1 MPSLEVPQR
10 LSTDDFVTTH
20 GQTSGTFKQP
30 PLDGSLNLP
39 MMVEWHAEHSPQ
51 HTWAVYP
58 KPDGTLQ
65 HITWKHLA
73 HATENILVGV
83 LRAGYTAF
91 LISPRNAKSGVVHLL
106 KVTDTVG
113 IIGSSDR
120 TEKTLIDAVRAE
132 NHLPI
137 AEAPLF
143 DDLFDLHDDPVSC
156 FSPSLNTLQ
165 SDFDSSETALII
177 HSSGSTGFPKPIP
190 LSHLGVLQ
198 WARIPCYGH
207 HDLCGKRIGIQSA
220 PPFHGMGFFH
230 VLGYPLACGSHVAC
244 FPPQEPPV
252 RPTPERVLEAWKN
265 TGVQIGT
272 GPPSNLVEWSKD
284 PEAVRFL
291 TTLEW
296 LRTGGG
302 PLPTPIG
309 NALVAQGVRLLNGW
323 GTTEV
328 GVLSQPAPK
337 EPYGKDWEY
346 IQVTR
351 NAKPIFEK
359 HGDNAYEICFP
370 CTPTHYPSVFNDTE
384 NWIYRTSDLVEMHP
398 TEPGFFKVVG
408 RADDQLMLSTG
419 EKTNPGPLENVIKG
433 NILVDNI
440 IYFGRG
446 RFYNGILVQ
455 PSSGQEIDVTDDA
468 DVAKYRNAIW
478 PSVSQA
484 NDIAPTHSRIFKEM
498 ILIASREKPLPLTPK
513 GTISRPRALELYA
526 NEIDAI
532 YEAVE
537 SSANSG
543 IALPRSISL
552 ESLSRYVQD
561 LVTGV
566 MRPDGG
572 ELDVEKDIFL
582 QGCDS
587 LQATMI
593 RNRLLATLRSEGK
606 DVKNIPA
613 NWVYLNSTLPLL
625 SASFY
630 QIFTSSFQARSASE
644 IMKEKV
650 DLLNKTESE
659 YIRRLKSSKK
669 AAVILTG
676 STGTLGCYLLQE
688 LVRDLDVGTIYA
700 VNRPSSETGPERQR
714 SALIKR
720 GIDPDILSN
729 DRVMHKSVELII
741 HNAWRLDFNLGLNSF
756 KPNMDGVVN
765 LINFALTSPLQEHPR
780 IFNTSS
786 ISVLSAHPTGW
797 VAEATA
803 DPRFVAPTGYG
814 QSKYIGEK
822 LLEAAPLTTCSI
834 RIGQLS
840 GSTTNGAW
848 NVTDWLPM
856 LVKSSK
862 VCGGLPAG
870 KEDIAW
876 FPVDKAA
883 QIIIELT
890 KAQTVPPILHL
901 AHPRPI
907 KWDTFVNRMAKNL
920 DVPVIPFDT
929 WIQRM
934 SSPEASDQSLNPAV
948 KILGFFKA
956 RPLTEGTPGRE
967 AAGIPRVETKLAE
980 SHSPTLAKASSLTV
994 ADFDRMYEYWRGENF
1009 FS

>member
-10 LSTDDFVTTH
+10 LSTDDFVTIH
-20 GQTSGTFKQP
+20 GHTSETFKQP
-30 PLDGSLNLP
+30 PLDGSLDLP

-65 HITWKHLA
+65 DITWKHLA
-73 HATENILVGV
+73 HAMQN
-83 LRAGYTAF
+83 
-91 LISPRNAKSGVVHLL
+91 
-106 KVTDTVG
+106 
-113 IIGSSDR
+113 GSSDR

-132 NHLPI
+132 NPVPL

-143 DDLFDLHDDPVSC
+143 EDLFDLHDDPVSC
-156 FSPSLNTLQ
+156 YSPSLNTLQ

-230 VLGYPLACGSHVAC
+230 VLGYPLACGSQVAC

-272 GPPSNLVEWSKD
+272 GPPLKSRY

-309 NALVAQGVRLLNGW
+309 NALVAQGIRLLNGW

-359 HGDNAYEICFP
+359 HGDNTYEICFP
-370 CTPTHYPSVFNDTE
+370 CTPTHYPSVFNDTK

-398 TEPGFFKVVG
+398 TKPGFFKVVG

-419 EKTNPGPLENVIKG
+419 EKTNPGPLENIIKG
-433 NILVDNI
+433 NNLVDNI
-440 IYFGRG
+440 LYFGRG
-446 RFYNGILVQ
+446 RFHNGILVQ

-468 DVAKYRNAIW
+468 EVAKYRNAIW

-498 ILIASREKPLPLTPK
+498 ILIASRVKPLPLTPK

-543 IALPRSISL
+543 IALPRLISL
-552 ESLSRYVQD
+552 ESLTRYVQD

-593 RNRLLATLRSEGK
+593 RNRLLATLRSKGK
-606 DVKNIPA
+606 DVKIIPA

-625 SASFY
+625 SVSFY
-630 QIFTSSFQARSASE
+630 QLFTSSFQVRSASE
-644 IMKEKV
+644 IMREKV
-650 DLLNKTESE
+650 DLLNKTSSE

-688 LVRDLDVGTIYA
+688 LVKDLDVGTIYA

-720 GIDPDILSN
+720 GIDPDILSS
-729 DRVMHKSVELII
+729 DRVVMVDADLALPHFGITKDLFEQASLPTLNEIQLII
-741 HNAWRLDFNLGLNSF
+741 HNAWRLDFNLGLSSF

-780 IFNTSS
+780 IFNMSS

-797 VAEATA
+797 VAETTA

-834 RIGQLS
+834 RIAQLS

-883 QIIIELT
+883 QAIIELT

-907 KWDTFVNRMAKNL
+907 KWDTFVNRMAKSL
-920 DVPVIPFDT
+920 DVPIIPFDT

-967 AAGIPRVETKLAE
+967 AAGLPRVETKLAE
-980 SHSPTLAKASSLTV
+980 SHSPTLAKALSLTV
-994 ADFDRMYEYWRGENF
+994 EDFDRMYEYWCRESF
-1009 FS
+1009 LS